1 MRLLFALA
9 LLVSMLAFGC
19 TPPPEA
25 TGGANVSGA
34 AQDDHEHNIVNDDD
48 DATEDEDE
56 PGDKDDKDDAEG
68 DDKDDAPVTE
78 LAVYRNDE
86 GKIMCPVMNAPIESE
101 DKAFSHTDYKGKRYY
116 FCCDG
121 CPTVFDKNKDEYAK

>member
-1 MRLLFALA
+1 MRLLVALA
-9 LLVSMLAFGC
+9 LFASLFAFGC
-19 TPPPEA
+19 TPQAEPTDSPS
-25 TGGANVSGA
+25 VSGA
-34 AQDDHEHNIVNDDD
+34 PQDDHEHNVVKGDDD
-48 DATEDEDE
+48 SI
-56 PGDKDDKDDAEG
+56 G
-68 DDKDDAPVTE
+68 DKDDAPTTE

-101 DKAFSHTDYKGKRYY
+101 DKAFSHTDYNGKRYY